1 MDTIRQ
7 QLERIQAQLG
17 GLSASQKMLTGALV
31 AIMVITVMW
40 WSSYAA
46 TGEYQPILDG
56 GMTPQEMADARTA
69 LTGAG
74 IEMRVDGGQIMVAT
88 DQVNAAM
95 AALGFANAMPRNS
108 ADSFDAMVEKMS
120 AWDPAFKTKE
130 FFAEAKRRRLES
142 IILVDRNITH
152 ADVVFDLN
160 QARRIGQVASNSA
173 TVSVWTRDG
182 SDSADRGLVEGLAN
196 IVAGAVNELS
206 AGDVNVNVNGRLQRV
221 KSGRDQIDTDELF
234 AARSRE
240 EAAFTN
246 KIYDTFADIPKLL
259 VSVTAEVN
267 ATKTQ
272 KKATNYNTE
281 KSVVLPLSESTTT
294 SNSSEGNNAAEPGA
308 VPNTGVQLMS
318 NGGGVASNTES
329 ETTDTENAVKMGEE
343 TVVEETPAGEA
354 KVVRAVVRVPLS
366 HVRRDFEVRNGDIE
380 TPDAAMLATHEENLL
395 NDIRVQVMG
404 VVALNDQGAV
414 SVQTYADTLPG
425 DEDVAALQAGMTLP
439 GGMTVGA
446 MVTNYGREAVIGL
459 LAIVSLF
466 MVSMMVRKA
475 SPTITTD
482 VPDLEAAL
490 AQLRGESVVGEV
502 GESDNLLDAQEIDP
516 EAMQANQMVEQ
527 VQNLVGENPEAAAA
541 LIRRWVQD

>member
-221 KSGRDQIDTDELF
+221 KSGRDQIDTDEL
-234 AARSRE
+234 
-240 EAAFTN
+240 
-246 KIYDTFADIPKLL
+246 
-259 VSVTAEVN
+259 
-267 ATKTQ
+267 
-272 KKATNYNTE
+272 
-281 KSVVLPLSESTTT
+281 
-294 SNSSEGNNAAEPGA
+294 
-308 VPNTGVQLMS
+308 
-318 NGGGVASNTES
+318 
-329 ETTDTENAVKMGEE
+329 
-343 TVVEETPAGEA
+343 
-354 KVVRAVVRVPLS
+354 
-366 HVRRDFEVRNGDIE
+366 
-380 TPDAAMLATHEENLL
+380 
-395 NDIRVQVMG
+395 
-404 VVALNDQGAV
+404 
-414 SVQTYADTLPG
+414 
-425 DEDVAALQAGMTLP
+425 
-439 GGMTVGA
+439 
-446 MVTNYGREAVIGL
+446 
-459 LAIVSLF
+459 
-466 MVSMMVRKA
+466 
-475 SPTITTD
+475 
-482 VPDLEAAL
+482 
-490 AQLRGESVVGEV
+490 
-502 GESDNLLDAQEIDP
+502 
-516 EAMQANQMVEQ
+516 
-527 VQNLVGENPEAAAA
+527 
-541 LIRRWVQD
+541 